1 MQPGAPAVGARL
13 FAEPTYRF
21 LLEME
26 PVLKRAIPVLIVV
39 FLGVI
44 AIARAVSLDA
54 SRDDIERNARAMLAL
69 VTSELSNALMLEGIG
84 STPNADLSADLLKRE

>member
-1 MQPGAPAVGARL
+1 MANTDAWRAPGRSSFVRNLAMQPGAPAVGARL

-21 LLEME
+21 LLELE

-54 SRDDIERNARAMLAL
+54 SRDDIERNARPCWRWSPA
-69 VTSELSNALMLEGIG
+69 SCP
-84 STPNADLSADLLKRE
+84 TP